1 VDHRLLVGIVLFVAL
16 LLLAMAYQEATSEDR
31 RSVIL
36 LDDGEPAV
44 TIDASVADTSRERS
58 RGLGG
63 TESLAQDE
71 GMLFVFRMER
81 TRTFVMRNV
90 SYPLDIIFIGAD
102 RRITRI
108 HTAEPEYRP
117 YTKHRGRAK
126 WVLEVPA
133 GVAADHGIEPGDRI
147 RFATAD

>member
-1 VDHRLLVGIVLFVAL
+1 MDHRLLVGIALLVAL
-16 LLLAMAYQEATSEDR
+16 LLVAIGYQEATSEDR
-31 RSVIL
+31 RSVTL
-36 LDDGEPAV
+36 LNDGEPAV
-44 TIDASVADTSRERS
+44 TIDARVADTSRERV

-63 TESLAQDE
+63 TDPLPADE

-102 RRITRI
+102 RRITTI
-108 HTAEPEYRP
+108 HTAEPESRP
-117 YTKHRGRAK
+117 YTKYRGRAK

-133 GVAADHGIEPGDRI
+133 GVAADNAIEPGDRV
-147 RFATAD
+147 RFADGD